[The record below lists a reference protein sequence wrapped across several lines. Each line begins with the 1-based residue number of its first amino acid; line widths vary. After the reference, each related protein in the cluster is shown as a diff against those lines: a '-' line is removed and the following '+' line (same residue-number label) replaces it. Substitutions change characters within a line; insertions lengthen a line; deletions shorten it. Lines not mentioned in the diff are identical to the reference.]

1 MQINMLEAK
10 SQLSRL
16 VQAALDGEEVI
27 LARNGEPVARIT
39 RYVPVE
45 GKRNPGAFKDA
56 IRMTGDWDSP
66 ATNRRLGAAIAA
78 GARDEAVL
86 DTYFVLWWLGGNPK
100 LGTSSRRSNC
110 CVRSSSRRGSAF
122 WR

>member
-56 IRMTGDWDSP
+56 IRMAGDWDRP
-66 ATNRRLGAAIAA
+66 ATNRRLDAAMAA
-78 GARDEAVL
+78 GVVFPPEPDAPSARE
-86 DTYFVLWWLGGNPK
+86 P
-100 LGTSSRRSNC
+100 RRSYR
-110 CVRSSSRRGSAF
+110 VAKRARARA
-122 WR
+122 R

>member
-56 IRMTGDWDSP
+56 IRMIADWDSP
-66 ATNRRLGAAIAA
+66 ATNRRLDVAISA
-78 GARDEAVL
+78 GDVFPPEPDAPSARQ
-86 DTYFVLWWLGGNPK
+86 P
-100 LGTSSRRSNC
+100 RRSYR
-110 CVRSSSRRGSAF
+110 VAKRARKRA
-122 WR
+122 R

>member
-66 ATNRRLGAAIAA
+66 ATNRRLDAAIAA
-78 GARDEAVL
+78 GAVFPPPPAVPSAREPQRGHR
-86 DTYFVLWWLGGNPK
+86 VAKRARGGA
-100 LGTSSRRSNC
+100 R
-110 CVRSSSRRGSAF
+110 
-122 WR
+122 

>member
-1 MQINMLEAK
+1 MQINMFEAK
-10 SQLSRL
+10 SRLSRL

-66 ATNRRLGAAIAA
+66 ATNRRLDAVISA
-78 GARDEAVL
+78 GAVFPPQPDAPSARE
-86 DTYFVLWWLGGNPK
+86 P
-100 LGTSSRRSNC
+100 RRSYR
-110 CVRSSSRRGSAF
+110 VAKRARARA
-122 WR
+122 R

>member
-56 IRMTGDWDSP
+56 IRMTGDWDSR
-66 ATNRRLGAAIAA
+66 ATNRRLDAAISA
-78 GARDEAVL
+78 GAVFPPEPDVPSARE
-86 DTYFVLWWLGGNPK
+86 P
-100 LGTSSRRSNC
+100 
-110 CVRSSSRRGSAF
+110 RRGYRVAK
-122 WR
+122 RARGRAR

>member
-45 GKRNPGAFKDA
+45 GKRNPGAFRDA
-56 IRMTGDWDSP
+56 IRLTGDWDSL
-66 ATNRRLGAAIAA
+66 ATNRRLDAAIAA
-78 GARDEAVL
+78 GAVFPPEPAVPS
-86 DTYFVLWWLGGNPK
+86 TQEP
-100 LGTSSRRSNC
+100 RRSYR
-110 CVRSSSRRGSAF
+110 VAKRARG
-122 WR
+122 RTR